1 MRGQGRKEVEAR
13 LGWRGLHCTEP
24 AGERSATRVCTQ
36 SDGSPAVS
44 SVFVANAYTLLHV
57 KRSTMILDM
66 FSDETAQGWGLT
78 TKNQQAN
85 HNGAGL
91 LHADQSSVDRQSLT
105 TLGQGGYGQGIR

>member
-1 MRGQGRKEVEAR
+1 
-13 LGWRGLHCTEP
+13 
-24 AGERSATRVCTQ
+24 
-36 SDGSPAVS
+36 
-44 SVFVANAYTLLHV
+44 
-57 KRSTMILDM
+57 MILDM

-105 TLGQGGYGQGIR
+105 TLGQGGDGQAIR

>member
-1 MRGQGRKEVEAR
+1 
-13 LGWRGLHCTEP
+13 
-24 AGERSATRVCTQ
+24 
-36 SDGSPAVS
+36 
-44 SVFVANAYTLLHV
+44 
-57 KRSTMILDM
+57 MILDM

-105 TLGQGGYGQGIR
+105 TLGQGGDGQYLLGHAIQRGR